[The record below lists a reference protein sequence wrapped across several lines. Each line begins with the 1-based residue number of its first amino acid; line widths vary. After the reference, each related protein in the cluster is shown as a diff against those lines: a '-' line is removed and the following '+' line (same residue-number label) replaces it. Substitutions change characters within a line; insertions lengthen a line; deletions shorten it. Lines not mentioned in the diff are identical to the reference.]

1 MSETKLEI
9 PIDTDREQ
17 LVWER
22 NEALAACADYRQS
35 ENLTFQKLIRVS
47 QELDQA
53 RGACAEKDEAKP
65 RCPNARSWS

>member
-35 ENLTFQKLIRVS
+35 ENLTF
-47 QELDQA
+47 
-53 RGACAEKDEAKP
+53 
-65 RCPNARSWS
+65 